1 MAKGVTDRKHYEA
14 IASAIRVMNGEAT
27 TYKPSQMAGAI
38 LDLDGGANLAKVS
51 EIAIYDAIGM
61 FSITYADGKTVTG
74 SGTFDVDGNPT
85 SLTDDQGNSVTFEN
99 GYPVSATDIYGNT
112 VPILWG

>member
-38 LDLDGGANLAKVS
+38 LDLDGGANLAKVA
-51 EIAIYDAIGM
+51 EVAIYENIGQ
-61 FSITYADGKTVTG
+61 FAITYDNGKLITG

-85 SLTDDQGNSVTFEN
+85 SLTDDQGNSVAFEN
-99 GYPVSATDIYGNT
+99 GYPVSATDRYGNT